1 MSQVE
6 IKVTIDTANS
16 EQLAAAM
23 QLLQSLGNGVE
34 LPKAEALKKEEPAK
48 KQTTKKETPKE
59 EAPKAETPKKEEA
72 KKEEPKKETPKKE
85 ESGIKIEDVRALL
98 AKKVNDNRAEIK
110 AKLTELGANNVTS
123 LDSSK
128 YQEFTDFLNEL

>member
-6 IKVTIDTANS
+6 IKVTIDTANT

-23 QLLQSLGNGVE
+23 QLLQSLGNVVE
-34 LPKAEALKKEEPAK
+34 LPKAETPKKEEPAK
-48 KQTTKKETPKE
+48 KQTTKKETPKKE
-59 EAPKAETPKKEEA
+59 EAPKAETKKEEP
-72 KKEEPKKETPKKE
+72 KEEPKKETHKKE

>member
-6 IKVTIDTANS
+6 IKVTIDTANT

-34 LPKAEALKKEEPAK
+34 LPKAETPKKEEPAK
-48 KQTTKKETPKE
+48 KQTTKKETPKKE
-59 EAPKAETPKKEEA
+59 EATKAETKKEEL
-72 KKEEPKKETPKKE
+72 KEEPKKETPKKE

>member
-6 IKVTIDTANS
+6 IKVTIDTANP

-23 QLLQSLGNGVE
+23 QLLQSLGNGAE
-34 LPKAEALKKEEPAK
+34 LPKEEPAK
-48 KQTTKKETPKE
+48 KQATKKEAPKE
-59 EAPKAETPKKEEA
+59 EAPKAETSKKEEA

-128 YQEFTDFLNEL
+128 YREFTDFLNEL

>member
-6 IKVTIDTANS
+6 IKVTIDTANP

-23 QLLQSLGNGVE
+23 QLLQSLGNGAE
-34 LPKAEALKKEEPAK
+34 LPKEEPAK
-48 KQTTKKETPKE
+48 KQATKKEAPKE
-59 EAPKAETPKKEEA
+59 EAPKAETSKKEEA

>member
-1 MSQVE
+1 
-6 IKVTIDTANS
+6 
-16 EQLAAAM
+16 L
-23 QLLQSLGNGVE
+23 
-34 LPKAEALKKEEPAK
+34 
-48 KQTTKKETPKE
+48 
-59 EAPKAETPKKEEA
+59 PKAETPKKEEPVKKQTTKKEA
-72 KKEEPKKETPKKE
+72 PKKEEAPKAETKKEEPKEEPKKETPNKE

>member
-1 MSQVE
+1 MSRVE

-16 EQLAAAM
+16 EQLAAAV

-34 LPKAEALKKEEPAK
+34 LPKAEASEKKEPAK
-48 KQTTKKETPKE
+48 KQT
-59 EAPKAETPKKEEA
+59 PKAETPKKEEA

-85 ESGIKIEDVRALL
+85 ESSIKIEDVRALL

-128 YQEFTDFLNEL
+128 YQEFADFLNKL

>member
-6 IKVTIDTANS
+6 IKVTIDTANP

-34 LPKAEALKKEEPAK
+34 LPKAETPKKEEPAK
-48 KQTTKKETPKE
+48 KQTAKKETPKKE
-59 EAPKAETPKKEEA
+59 EAPKAETKKEEP
-72 KKEEPKKETPKKE
+72 KEEPKKETPKKE